1 MGTLGIIR
9 ALLIHIQGESNPIY
23 AAERRSAPVWRGF
36 DLARWRGCLFFL
48 LLTAVPI
55 LTWIENQGVP
65 LSAYRTALLNFL
77 LISGGGLLSIGWT
90 VPLAT
95 LSGRGISRERV
106 AQTWDALLVM
116 PYPTETILLAKAA
129 ANIQPAWRTAIGLAA
144 VASLLGVL
152 TAGPL
157 TAVAALGVS
166 HSAILAVLLM
176 VVSMISIVAE
186 REQEIAL
193 AVLIGL
199 AAAFVSDSRRTV
211 SLFGLAGGLMIR
223 LAQTLLT
230 LAFMIV
236 LVPLASPNFAVLNA
250 VAGTATL
257 LTAAPGLISLVLLVG
272 TLAIREG
279 LIRFLFAWSVSR
291 AREG

>member
-9 ALLIHIQGESNPIY
+9 ALLVHIQGEANPIY
-23 AAERRSAPVWRGF
+23 AAERRSAEGWRGF
-36 DLARWRGCLFFL
+36 NLGRWRGCLFFL
-48 LLTAVPI
+48 LLIAVPV
-55 LTWIENQGVP
+55 LTWIESLGVP
-65 LSAYRTALLNFL
+65 LPAYRAALLDFL
-77 LISGGGLLSIGWT
+77 LIGSGGLLSLSWT

-129 ANIQPAWRTAIGLAA
+129 ASIQPVWRTAIGLAA
-144 VASLLGVL
+144 VASLLGVF

-157 TAVAALGVS
+157 TAATTMGVS
-166 HSAILAVLLM
+166 HSAVLSVLLM
-176 VVSMISIVAE
+176 VAGMVMIVAE

-199 AAAFVSDSRRTV
+199 AAAFISDSRRMM
-211 SLFGLAGGLMIR
+211 SLFGLTGGLMIR

-230 LAFMIV
+230 LAAMAV
-236 LVPLASPNFAVLNA
+236 LVPLASPNFALLNA

-257 LTAAPGLISLVLLVG
+257 LAAAPGLIGLALLAGVL
-272 TLAIREG
+272 AAREG
-279 LIRFLFAWSVSR
+279 LIRYLFAWTVRR

>member
-1 MGTLGIIR
+1 
-9 ALLIHIQGESNPIY
+9 
-23 AAERRSAPVWRGF
+23 
-36 DLARWRGCLFFL
+36 
-48 LLTAVPI
+48 
-55 LTWIENQGVP
+55 
-65 LSAYRTALLNFL
+65 
-77 LISGGGLLSIGWT
+77 LSIGWT

-95 LSGRGISRERV
+95 LSGRGISRERT
-106 AQTWDALLVM
+106 AQTWNALLVM

-144 VASLLGVL
+144 VASLLGVF

-157 TAVAALGVS
+157 TAAATLGVS
-166 HSAILAVLLM
+166 HSAILAVLFM
-176 VVSMISIVAE
+176 VAGMVMIVAE

-193 AVLIGL
+193 AVLVGL
-199 AAAFVSDSRRTV
+199 AAAFISDSRRMV
-211 SLFGLAGGLMIR
+211 SLFGLAGGLLIR

-236 LVPLASPNFAVLNA
+236 LVPLASPNFALLNA

-257 LTAAPGLISLVLLVG
+257 LTAAPGLIGLALLVG
-272 TLAIREG
+272 TFAVREG
-279 LIRFLFAWSVSR
+279 LIRFLFAWTVGR

>member
-23 AAERRSAPVWRGF
+23 AAERRSASVRPGL

-48 LLTAVPI
+48 LLMAVPV
-55 LTWIENQGVP
+55 LTWIETQGIS
-65 LSAYRTALLNFL
+65 LSAYRAALLDFL
-77 LISGGGLLSIGWT
+77 LIGSGGLLSIGWT

-95 LSGRGISRERV
+95 LAGRGISRERV

-116 PYPTETILLAKAA
+116 PYPTDTILLAKAA

-152 TAGPL
+152 IAGPL
-157 TAVAALGVS
+157 MAVTALGVS

-176 VVSMISIVAE
+176 IAGMISIVAE

-193 AVLIGL
+193 AVLVGL

-223 LAQTLLT
+223 LVQTLLM

-236 LVPLASPNFAVLNA
+236 LVPLASPNFALLNA

-257 LTAAPGLISLVLLVG
+257 LTAAPGLVGLAVLVG
-272 TLAIREG
+272 TLAVREG
-279 LIRFLFAWSVSR
+279 LIRFLFAWAVSR
-291 AREG
+291 ARRG